1 VLSIDEETR
10 RYPTRPFLGVGALIF
25 HGRDI
30 LLVERAKEPLK
41 GYWSLPGGVVEAGE
55 KLEDAIRRE
64 VREETALE
72 IELLA
77 TFEIFERII
86 PDPEGRP
93 EYHYVLIDYL
103 CRVAGGHLAA
113 ASDVSQAAWVREQDL
128 RDYRLTEGTLAVIE
142 RAFAKLQR

>member
-1 VLSIDEETR
+1 M
-10 RYPTRPFLGVGALIF
+10 
-25 HGRDI
+25 
-30 LLVERAKEPLK
+30 
-41 GYWSLPGGVVEAGE
+41 EAGE

-72 IELLA
+72 IEPLEM
-77 TFEIFERII
+77 FEIFQRII
-86 PDPEGRP
+86 PDPEGQP

-103 CRVAGGHLAA
+103 CRAVGGHLAA

-128 RDYRLTEGTLAVIE
+128 RDYRLTEGTLEVIE

>member
-1 VLSIDEETR
+1 M
-10 RYPTRPFLGVGALIF
+10 IF

-41 GYWSLPGGVVEAGE
+41 GYWSLPGGIVEAGE

-77 TFEIFERII
+77 MFEIFERIM